1 MHQQSEEKKL
11 LESII
16 EGIKEKKGEEIVQI
30 NLRELE
36 NSVTDFFIICHAQSG
51 RQVDA
56 IADNVE
62 KKLRKNLN
70 EHVIHKEGF
79 SQAEWVLLDYSNIV
93 VHVFHKDAR
102 NQYQL
107 EDLWGDGKFTRFND
121 QNE

>member
-1 MHQQSEEKKL
+1 MHQQNEEKKL

-16 EGIKEKKGEEIVQI
+16 EGIREKKGEEIVQI
-30 NLRELE
+30 SLLELE
-36 NSVTDFFIICHAQSG
+36 NSITDYFVICHAQSG

-56 IADNVE
+56 IADNIE
-62 KKLRKNLN
+62 KRLHKNFN
-70 EHVIHKEGF
+70 EQVIHKEGF
-79 SQAEWVLLDYSNIV
+79 SQAEWILLDYSNIV
-93 VHVFHKDAR
+93 VHVFQKDVR

>member
-1 MHQQSEEKKL
+1 MHQKNEVKVL

-30 NLRELE
+30 NLLKLE
-36 NSVTDFFIICHAQSG
+36 HSVSDYFIICHAQSG

-62 KKLRKNLN
+62 RRLRKNFN
-70 EHVIHKEGF
+70 EHVIHKEGA
-79 SQAEWVLLDYSNIV
+79 SQAEWVLLDFSNIV
-93 VHVFHKDAR
+93 VHVFQKDVR

-107 EDLWGDGKFTRFND
+107 EELWGDGEFTRFND